1 MKHARI
7 LIAAPASGTG
17 KTLITCGIL
26 SCLKERNMEV
36 TAFKCGPDY
45 IDPMFHKE
53 VLQINSYNLD
63 TFMCGRNGV
72 REILARHLEAPF
84 SDGQRDSIAV
94 IEGVM
99 GYYDGLGGVS
109 TEASAYDVA
118 DATDTPVVLL
128 VDCKGL
134 SVSVV
139 PVIKGFLSYKE
150 KEGDKRY
157 IKGVILNRLSPG
169 MYGRMKELIERE
181 TSVKV
186 YGYVPVLKEGVLE
199 SRYLGLQMPQEN
211 VRIRERLGNFGR
223 KLSETVDIEG
233 LIELSANAP
242 HLPPVAGAKDKEGL
256 YRGVRIG
263 IAADEAFCFC
273 YQDNLEYL
281 EYLGARVISFSPL
294 HDTGLPEDIHGL
306 LFYGGYPELYAK
318 QLAAN
323 HSMRICVKEAVDGGT
338 PCIAECGGFLYL
350 QEQLEG
356 KDRQMY
362 PMAGV
367 FQGESRKKE
376 RLQRFGYLTLTGG
389 KVFGQD
395 VGELRAHE
403 FHYYDSEKCGSAF
416 TAKKPLSDRTWECM
430 ISTDT
435 ILAGYPHFHYLGNK
449 KMAEAFLEAAKK
461 SRSEDLKRE
470 KKNDV
475 R

>member
-53 VLQINSYNLD
+53 VLEINSYNLD
-63 TFMCGRNGV
+63 TFLCGRDGV
-72 REILARHLEAPF
+72 REILAKHIEAA
-84 SDGQRDSIAV
+84 SSERKSIAV

-99 GYYDGLGGVS
+99 GYYDGLGGIS

-128 VDCKGL
+128 IDCKGL

-139 PVIKGFLSYKE
+139 PVLKGFLSYKE
-150 KEGDKRY
+150 KRRDKSHVS
-157 IKGVILNRLSPG
+157 GVILNRLSPG
-169 MYGRMKELIERE
+169 MYGRMKALIERE

-186 YGYVPVLKEGVLE
+186 YGYVPVLKESFLE
-199 SRYLGLQMPQEN
+199 SRYLGLQMPHEKAGA
-211 VRIRERLGNFGR
+211 REQLKNFGM
-223 KLSETVDIEG
+223 KLSETVDIDG

-242 HLPPVAGAKDKEGL
+242 KLPCGTCAEGKDGL
-256 YRGVRIG
+256 YDGVRIG

-281 EYLGARVISFSPL
+281 ERLGARLVPFSPL
-294 HDTGLPEDIHGL
+294 RDARLPEHIHGL
-306 LFYGGYPELYAK
+306 IFYGGYPELYAE

-323 HSMRICVKEAVDGGT
+323 HSMRTCVKAAIDGGI

-350 QEQLEG
+350 QERLEG
-356 KDRQMY
+356 KDKQMHS
-362 PMAGV
+362 MAGV
-367 FQGESRKKE
+367 FAGGSRKME

-389 KVFGQD
+389 KVFGRD
-395 VGELRAHE
+395 VGELQAHE
-403 FHYYDSEKCGSAF
+403 FHYYDSEECGSAF
-416 TAKKPLSDRTWECM
+416 TVKKPLSDRTWECM

-449 KMAEAFLEAAKK
+449 KMAAAFLEAAQKK
-461 SRSEDLKRE
+461 RSEDLKKRE
-470 KKNDV
+470 EK
-475 R
+475 